1 MEKETK
7 NTRKLEELHGGQ
19 EEDVTEYIVTMN
31 SGRQIRLLVAA
42 DDWQDECMF
51 MADVINYID
60 AEGICRYGSKE
71 IKVTAC

>member
-31 SGRQIRLLVAA
+31 SGKQIRLLVSAE
-42 DDWQDECMF
+42 DWQDECMF

-60 AEGICRYGSKE
+60 AEGICRYGSKG
-71 IKVTAC
+71 IKVTTC

>member
-31 SGRQIRLLVAA
+31 SGRQIRLLVSAE
-42 DDWQDECMF
+42 DWQDECMF

-71 IKVTAC
+71 IKVTTC